1 MNEEKEKVEEM
12 SVEVKEAAE
21 VAAATTPSGAEA
33 PPPSGREAKE
43 EAGEMEKL
51 KEELESVRGQLTRME
66 HERYLLSRGVPE
78 EDLDYYL
85 FKIGQV
91 EGAKDDFKGAAK
103 SYLKNHPIKRATVS
117 SGAELNGSRRS
128 KPQTANE
135 MMNSIL
141 RDRR

>member
-1 MNEEKEKVEEM
+1 MNEENENLQEE
-12 SVEVKEAAE
+12 SIVPEEE
-21 VAAATTPSGAEA
+21 PRGDDGA
-33 PPPSGREAKE
+33 
-43 EAGEMEKL
+43 
-51 KEELESVRGQLTRME
+51 EELEQLRTDLENANAQIARLQN
-66 HERYLLSRGVPE
+66 ERYLLSRGVPE

-141 RDRR
+141 RDHR

>member
-1 MNEEKEKVEEM
+1 MEDEMNGITQETEE
-12 SVEVKEAAE
+12 AE
-21 VAAATTPSGAEA
+21 EA
-33 PPPSGREAKE
+33 PIHDGG
-43 EAGEMEKL
+43 AGT
-51 KEELESVRGQLTRME
+51 EELEQLRTDLENANAQIARLQN
-66 HERYLLSRGVPE
+66 ERYLLSRGVPE